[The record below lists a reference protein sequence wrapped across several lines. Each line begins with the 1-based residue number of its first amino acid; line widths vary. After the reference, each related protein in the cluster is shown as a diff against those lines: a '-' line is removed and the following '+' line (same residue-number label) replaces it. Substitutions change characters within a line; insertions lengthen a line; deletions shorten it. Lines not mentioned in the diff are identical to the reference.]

1 VTFVITIL
9 DTNVVAE
16 PMRPSPSPAVMAWLS
31 RKPENGH
38 FFVTAISVAEILFGL
53 ELLPRGRR
61 RDKML
66 AQAQATFAEDFGG
79 RVLPFDED
87 AAHASSGI
95 EARRRAQGRP
105 IPDLDAQIAAIV
117 HSRDA
122 VLATQ
127 NTATSKAAACGWKIR
142 GLNSSGGVAT
152 KPATLFGLL
161 GAPSCG
167 VSFLVLLLLLLSR
180 FLPWRR
186 PSIRSL
192 SKT

>member
-1 VTFVITIL
+1 VITIL
-9 DTNVVAE
+9 DTNVVFE

-38 FFVTAISVAEILFGL
+38 FFVTAIRVAEILFGL
-53 ELLPRGRR
+53 ELLPRGKR

-87 AAHASSGI
+87 AAYAFPGI
-95 EARRRAQGRP
+95 AARRGAQGRP

-122 VLATQ
+122 VLATR
-127 NTATSKAAACGWKIR
+127 NTADFAG
-142 GLNSSGGVAT
+142 
-152 KPATLFGLL
+152 
-161 GAPSCG
+161 CG
-167 VSFLVLLLLLLSR
+167 VRLEN
-180 FLPWRR
+180 PW
-186 PSIRSL
+186 IEQ
-192 SKT
+192 

>member
-1 VTFVITIL
+1 MTFVITIL
-9 DTNVVAE
+9 DTNVVFE

-53 ELLPRGRR
+53 ELLPRGKR

-87 AAHASSGI
+87 AAHAFPGI
-95 EARRRAQGRP
+95 AARRRAQGRP

-122 VLATQ
+122 VLATR
-127 NTATSKAAACGWKIR
+127 NTADFEG
-142 GLNSSGGVAT
+142 
-152 KPATLFGLL
+152 
-161 GAPSCG
+161 CG
-167 VSFLVLLLLLLSR
+167 VRLQN
-180 FLPWRR
+180 PW
-186 PSIRSL
+186 IEQ
-192 SKT
+192 